1 MISQDVDWTWI
12 FFVFISFP
20 FLTGVL
26 LIPRPRHSGEIW
38 ILDVYR
44 TLDSYPVYVNCDWKI
59 YRYTPTLLCVDHA
72 KWWIWKQLGFSNLRT
87 ETVLCILCTIL
98 PKQNLNMFSLFSD
111 YNVRDFHLSSIGI
124 RLYLYG
130 FIIDSHK
137 LHFLSYCVKLYNA
150 IKYLCH
156 TKMIKKRFLKNHQ
169 TYWLSSFNIT
179 CTCIRSAELYC
190 LYVTFAIFMPQFV
203 KRGETVLHLF
213 VGL

>member
-1 MISQDVDWTWI
+1 MWI
-12 FFVFISFP
+12 VIE
-20 FLTGVL
+20 T
-26 LIPRPRHSGEIW
+26 
-38 ILDVYR
+38 
-44 TLDSYPVYVNCDWKI
+44 

-87 ETVLCILCTIL
+87 ETVLCILWTIL

-124 RLYLYG
+124 QLYLYG

-156 TKMIKKRFLKNHQ
+156 TKMIKKRFIKKLSDL
-169 TYWLSSFNIT
+169 LSSFNI
-179 CTCIRSAELYC
+179 TCIRSAELYC
-190 LYVTFAIFMPQFV
+190 LYKTFAIFMPPFV
-203 KRGETVLHLF
+203 KMVGNCFAPLHWSVDQVISTQCLWPLVLRVAKLGTVAALGE
-213 VGL
+213 

>member
-1 MISQDVDWTWI
+1 MWI
-12 FFVFISFP
+12 VI
-20 FLTGVL
+20 
-26 LIPRPRHSGEIW
+26 E
-38 ILDVYR
+38 
-44 TLDSYPVYVNCDWKI
+44 I

-111 YNVRDFHLSSIGI
+111 YNARDFHLSSIGI
-124 RLYLYG
+124 QLYLYG

-156 TKMIKKRFLKNHQ
+156 TKMIKKRFLKK
-169 TYWLSSFNIT
+169 LSDLLIVIIQHYMYQVCWVLLSVCNFYNFYAPI
-179 CTCIRSAELYC
+179 CKKGENC
-190 LYVTFAIFMPQFV
+190 FA
-203 KRGETVLHLF
+203 LL